1 MKIEI
6 GSQTK
11 TIEIRTPQQF
21 VAAATRNP
29 MLNAQVFSVTDAHQH
44 NDLLK
49 KLGSTVRPYAL
60 CVLTVS
66 GK

>member
-6 GSQTK
+6 GSGTK
-11 TIEIRTPQQF
+11 NIEIRTPQQF
-21 VAAATRNP
+21 TVATKHP
-29 MLNAQVFSVTDAHQH
+29 MLNTQVFSVTDAHQH
-44 NDLLK
+44 TDLLK
-49 KLGSTVRPYAL
+49 KLGSTVRPYAV